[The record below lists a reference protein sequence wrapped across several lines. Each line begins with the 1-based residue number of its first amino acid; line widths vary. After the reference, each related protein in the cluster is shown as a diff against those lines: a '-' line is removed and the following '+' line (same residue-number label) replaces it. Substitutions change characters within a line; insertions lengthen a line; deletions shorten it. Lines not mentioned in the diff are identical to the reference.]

1 MENRNRIL
9 VFDVETTGL
18 LPKMHKNGE
27 KPYLNEYPYIL
38 QLSFVLYNTLLK
50 KIESK
55 HDYYIKI
62 PSDIIISEK
71 ITELTGITRE
81 IVDKKG
87 VDIVE
92 ALDAFYTEY
101 TKCGCVIGH
110 NVDFDKTMIKV
121 ALQRNIEEINRK
133 YPYCMNIF
141 NLLYEQ
147 NMGIRSFCTMMS
159 SIKLC
164 AIKVEKET
172 PATQTS
178 SPTTNAETTTTTEVV
193 KEKKTYNKWPK
204 LAELHKHLF
213 HEEATGLHNSMMD
226 VLVCLKCYLKMITL

>member
-81 IVDKKG
+81 ISDKKG
-87 VDIVE
+87 VNIVE

-121 ALQRNIEEINRK
+121 ELQRNIEEINRK
-133 YPYCMNIF
+133 YPYCMNLF

-147 NMGIRSFCTMMS
+147 NMGIRSYCTMLS

-164 AIKVEKET
+164 AIKVEKE
-172 PATQTS
+172 PPTQS
-178 SPTTNAETTTTTEVV
+178 HIIGPNTEITKEIT

-204 LAELHKHLF
+204 LSELHKHLF

-226 VLVCLKCYLKMITL
+226 VLVCLKCYVKMTTISH

>member
-81 IVDKKG
+81 MVDKKG

-147 NMGIRSFCTMMS
+147 NMGIRSYCTMKNSMNVCNILIS
-159 SIKLC
+159 KKDASG
-164 AIKVEKET
+164 
-172 PATQTS
+172 
-178 SPTTNAETTTTTEVV
+178 AEIG
-193 KEKKTYNKWPK
+193 KPYKKWPT
-204 LAELHKHLF
+204 LLELHQHLF
-213 HEEATGLHNSMMD
+213 ESVPENLHNSLVD
-226 VLVCLKCYLKMITL
+226 VLVCLKCYLQLHN

>member
-81 IVDKKG
+81 ISDKKG
-87 VDIVE
+87 VNIVE

-121 ALQRNIEEINRK
+121 SLQRNIEEINRK

-164 AIKVEKET
+164 AIKVEKEPSYQQNNIQPNT
-172 PATQTS
+172 
-178 SPTTNAETTTTTEVV
+178 ETTTEVV

-204 LAELHKHLF
+204 LSELHKHLF

-226 VLVCLKCYLKMITL
+226 VLVCLKCYLKMNAIGN